1 MRSNA
6 GVVGALLGAAL
17 LACAPVVRAEEAPS
31 DDQAHCETIRG
42 GSDELA
48 QHAAIDRLLWVQRH
62 LNWEATKARAWTW
75 TFATAYAGLIIGNG
89 LHLILDH
96 RTYNNKADNA
106 IAVGGSAFG
115 AVIIAYMPPAVLRD
129 QHKLAKVVSSWGDG
143 SHACAT
149 LAEAEKILVRDAKS
163 EAFGKGPLSQMGN
176 LGFNFA
182 FGVFIGTVL
191 HRWPTGF
198 IVGPVAAA
206 AGEFQLLSLPTN
218 INEVL
223 AQYRNGDLSDRNRH
237 TKKLAWSV
245 SPQVS
250 NSQLGIGGG
259 FAF

>member
-17 LACAPVVRAEEAPS
+17 LACAPLVHADEVAS
-31 DDQAHCETIRG
+31 DEQPRCETIRG

-48 QHAAIDRLLWVQRH
+48 QHAAIDRLLWVQRQ

-75 TFATAYAGLIIGNG
+75 TFASAYAGLIIGNG

-96 RTYNNKADNA
+96 RTYNNKADNS

-129 QHKLAKVVSSWGDG
+129 QHKLAKVVSGWND

-149 LAEAEKILVRDAKS
+149 LAEAEKILLRDAKG

-182 FGVFIGTVL
+182 FGIFIGTVL
-191 HRWPTGF
+191 HRWPTAF

-206 AGEFQLLSLPTN
+206 AGEVQLLSLPTN
-218 INEVL
+218 INDVL
-223 AQYRNGDLSDRNRH
+223 AQYRQGDLTDRKH
-237 TKKLAWSV
+237 VKKLAWTV
-245 SPQVS
+245 APQVS